1 MEKRKLTR
9 HERQVVAIV
18 EQTLNAL
25 TQTDLTIAEIID
37 AAAQNTEL
45 QRSGA
50 TTIP

>member
-1 MEKRKLTR
+1 MKKRKLTR

-25 TQTDLTIAEIID
+25 TQTDLTVAEILD
-37 AAAQNTEL
+37 AAAQSTEL

-50 TTIP
+50 TTIL